1 VCDQDEEKQMGCD
14 PPGPPHATWEDEWRW
29 ILCELYKAVDGDCC
43 DLFPPEN
50 DGDVGS
56 VESLDS
62 RFDAFMSG
70 GGFSTPAEEA
80 AYLAKID
87 KFEVIIDKPAAS
99 ASQAAL
105 NKSHDFIEKVREELA
120 PSP

>member
-1 VCDQDEEKQMGCD
+1 MGCD

-43 DLFPPEN
+43 DLFPPDN

-56 VESLDS
+56 VTTLDQQYDS
-62 RFDAFMSG
+62 FMAG
-70 GGFSTPAEEA
+70 GGFGTPAEAA
-80 AYLAKID
+80 AYLALID
-87 KFEVIIDKPAAS
+87 QFEAIIDKPTAT
-99 ASQAAL
+99 ASQAAID
-105 NKSHDFIEKVREELA
+105 KSRAFIKKVRDDLS